1 MEKQSV
7 LTRNISVGNYANQEE
22 KLKNKV
28 WKKWE
33 DVTPNALSGMRIPVY
48 ERQNENTCIIWINQK
63 YMNIFNNMMEF
74 LTKKQCL
81 IVRDGNQ
88 CKYHLSIE
96 ETL

>member
-1 MEKQSV
+1 MVMQ
-7 LTRNISVGNYANQEE
+7 NILVYSAVHQEE
-22 KLKNKV
+22 NLKNKI

-81 IVRDGNQ
+81 IARYGNQ